1 MTDIAERIAAKE
13 KELGRKLTPQEL
25 IGVINEPDPDESD
38 DLKYEIDEDQ

>member
-1 MTDIAERIAAKE
+1 MDVRERIESKVR
-13 KELGRKLTPQEL
+13 ELGRKLTPQEL